1 MGLAQ
6 GAIACLAYI
15 LGLLATGVWWGGW
28 VVLIGGLACAVTI
41 PRYWRKAPRP
51 RFWLIAGVIGL
62 LASLYFQFRLPQPSA
77 TDISR
82 LIPSDGQSRVTL
94 TVVGEVDSL
103 PRLTRSQKA
112 QIWLTVKGVEAVEKA
127 PLPIDETKPVDGT
140 LYVTLPLAEAI
151 ELHPG
156 QQVKLTGSLYKPKAA
171 ANPGGFDFQKYLQQE
186 DCFAGF
192 SGKQVELLPQPTH
205 WGWWMVQQ
213 RIVRSQSQWLGSP
226 AGPLVSSMVLGSRGV
241 DLPFDLKDQF
251 TQVGLAHALA
261 ASGFQTSLILGVVLA
276 LSRRLSTRLQFI
288 LGSLSLLLFVGLTG
302 IQPAVL
308 RAALMGFGGLVALL
322 LTRKLNPLG
331 ALLVTATLLLLYN
344 PIWIWNLG
352 FQLSFLATLG
362 LLVTVPALTKRMEWL
377 PGGLIPLLAVPLAA
391 YLWTLP
397 LQLFAFGV
405 LSPYTVPVNLVT
417 TPLISLISL
426 GGMASALAALVWSP
440 AGSALAWLL
449 KYPTLALIAVV
460 DYFAH
465 LPGNAFAV
473 GTISAVSAIALYC
486 LVGLTW
492 LQPWWRRRWW
502 LAIALGV
509 CIVVVP
515 VGYARATL
523 LQVTVLATPNHAVM
537 VLQDGSKTALVN
549 SGDESVANFSIL
561 PFLQKQGVN
570 ELHWAI
576 ATDPTTLATGWQT
589 VLQRL
594 PARSL
599 YATHHV
605 TSAPSPPAS
614 PSQNPLP
621 LPWEQPA
628 QLGNVRLRQL
638 HPNAAAI
645 ELQFKDQT
653 WLFVDS
659 PATNPSSDWFN
670 QTNLSPAQVIW
681 WSGDRLPLEVL
692 EQVQPK
698 VAIASSNR
706 INPDTLVQLRQR
718 NIQLFWTGR
727 DGAIQ
732 WTPNTGFR
740 TTLESGDNGSLPL

>member
-6 GAIACLAYI
+6 GTIACLAYI

-28 VVLIGGLACAVTI
+28 VVLIGGLACAAAI
-41 PRYWRKAPRP
+41 PRYWRTAPRP
-51 RFWLIAGVIGL
+51 RFWLIAGAIGF

-112 QIWLTVKGVEAVEKA
+112 QIWLAVKGVEAVETS
-127 PLPIDETKPVDGT
+127 PLPIDETKPVEGR
-140 LYVTLPLAEAI
+140 LYVTLPLAKAI

-156 QQVKLTGSLYKPKAA
+156 QQVKLTGSLYKPRAA
-171 ANPGGFDFQKYLQQE
+171 TNPGAFDFQKYLQQE

-192 SGKQVELLPQPTH
+192 SGKQVEVPPQPTR

-241 DLPFDLKDQF
+241 DLPFDLKDRF

-276 LSRRLSTRLQFI
+276 LSRRFSNRIQFI
-288 LGSLSLLLFVGLTG
+288 LGALSLLLFVGLTG

-331 ALLVTATLLLLYN
+331 ALLVTATLLLIYN
-344 PIWIWNLG
+344 PLWIWNLG

-362 LLVTVPALTKRMEWL
+362 LLVTVPALTKRMDWL
-377 PGGLIPLLAVPLAA
+377 PGGIIPLLAVPLAA

-426 GGMASALAALVWSP
+426 GGMASALAALLWSP

-460 DYFAH
+460 DCFAQ

-473 GTISAVSAIALYC
+473 GTISAISAIALYC
-486 LVGLTW
+486 LIGLTW
-492 LQPWWRRRWW
+492 LQPWWQRRWW

-509 CIVVVP
+509 SLVVVP
-515 VGYARATL
+515 AGYARATL
-523 LQVTVLATPNHAVM
+523 LQVTVLATPDHAVM
-537 VLQDGSKTALVN
+537 VLQDGGKTALVN
-549 SGDESVANFSIL
+549 SGDESAVNFSIL

-576 ATDPTTLATGWQT
+576 ATNPSTLATGWQT

-599 YATHHV
+599 YT
-605 TSAPSPPAS
+605 TSRADSDHSASPPSP
-614 PSQNPLP
+614 NPLP

-628 QLGNVRLRQL
+628 KLGNVRLRQL
-638 HPNAAAI
+638 HPNAAAL

-653 WLFVDS
+653 WLFLGS
-659 PATNPSSDWFN
+659 LANPARNWLN
-670 QTNLSPAQVIW
+670 QTSLSPAQVIW
-681 WSGDRLPLEVL
+681 WLGDRLPLEVL
-692 EQVQPK
+692 EQVQPR
-698 VAIASSNR
+698 VAIASANR
-706 INPDTLVQLRQR
+706 IDPDTLVQLRQR
-718 NIQLFWTGR
+718 NIQTFWTGR

-732 WTPNTGFR
+732 WTTTTGFR